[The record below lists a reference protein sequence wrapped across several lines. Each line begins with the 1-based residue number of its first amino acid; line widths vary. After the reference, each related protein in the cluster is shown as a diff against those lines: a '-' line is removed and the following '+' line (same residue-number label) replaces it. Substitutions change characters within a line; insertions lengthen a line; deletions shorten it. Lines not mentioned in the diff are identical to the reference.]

1 MRSSTGSKPWAHP
14 GTLCAFHRPGM
25 TRELLKAL
33 RCGMID
39 PMIAEETTKR
49 TAPGAQPAKIRFGPL
64 ETISSMKEM
73 LCVFA
78 ARSISN
84 G

>member
-1 MRSSTGSKPWAHP
+1 MPKL
-14 GTLCAFHRPGM
+14 TLALDARLIETRAKCRPIAGVLQM
-25 TRELLKAL
+25 ADAE
-33 RCGMID
+33 MILSQAAT
-39 PMIAEETTKR
+39 PTCWSR
-49 TAPGAQPAKIRFGPL
+49 HGPPAKIRFGPL